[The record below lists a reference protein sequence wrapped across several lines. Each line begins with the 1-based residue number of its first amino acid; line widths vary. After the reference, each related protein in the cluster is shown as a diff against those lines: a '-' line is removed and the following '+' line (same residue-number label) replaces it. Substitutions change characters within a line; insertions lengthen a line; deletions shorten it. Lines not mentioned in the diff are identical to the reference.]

1 MEMASLLIAAY
12 CQRTGMSQ
20 GTLDAYLQVSKRHS
34 RASGPGE
41 PERHEVAGL
50 LGEPAPDSDDRCARS
65 RHARGRRRAEEA
77 LTPET
82 DPQKS
87 LTEACL
93 HGLMAKLCD
102 DVDALDN
109 YLPPR
114 IAQNESGSVRSFVK
128 P

>member
-1 MEMASLLIAAY
+1 M
-12 CQRTGMSQ
+12 G
-20 GTLDAYLQVSKRHS
+20 D
-34 RASGPGE
+34 
-41 PERHEVAGL
+41 
-50 LGEPAPDSDDRCARS
+50 PAPDSDDRCARS

-82 DPQKS
+82 DPQKL

-102 DVDALDN
+102 DIDALDN

-114 IAQNESGSVRSFVK
+114 IAQMARKVADALEV
-128 P
+128 PQPAPA